1 MAHCLLCTKNP
12 LNPFSPFVW
21 NQAFHCESQS
31 LLICKIY
38 KIIYLQNIWSCNIYV
53 IALLPPRMCC
63 CNTFFFFSKCST
75 YIMIWVI
82 FRAEFEI
89 PCYSMSEMTKRAISF
104 FGILFV
110 TLLPQNPVCSD
121 LNYFKNSLREVL
133 YIFLFGLVNDQSGF
147 SVA

>member
-63 CNTFFFFSKCST
+63 CNTFFFFFQSVPPILWFGLFSEPSLKFLATLCLKWLS
-75 YIMIWVI
+75 VQ
-82 FRAEFEI
+82 FHSLAFCLLL
-89 PCYSMSEMTKRAISF
+89 CYLK
-104 FGILFV
+104 ILFV
-110 TLLPQNPVCSD
+110 LILTTL
-121 LNYFKNSLREVL
+121 KT
-133 YIFLFGLVNDQSGF
+133 
-147 SVA
+147 A